1 MPKTSSGLIVPLNA
15 MREEAVEQGPPI
27 APFVTQINAEL
38 QKLDPYLELVW
49 IGPNAARGII
59 PGIEPGRWHI
69 RRTPPGLIH
78 SYWPIMGPD
87 KEYAEPTMKLIEDM
101 KAADLWREGALQELR
116 DRQVREAE
124 KKKKDA
130 ELAREQTRDV
140 AAMDIRAGKRVFGD
154 GGLKKRKQFRKG

>member
-15 MREEAVEQGPPI
+15 MRDEAVDQGPPA
-27 APFVTQINAEL
+27 APFVRELNAEL
-38 QKLDPYLELVW
+38 KQLDPYLELVW
-49 IGPNAARGII
+49 IGPNAKRGLI
-59 PGIEPGRWHI
+59 PGVEPGRWHI

-78 SYWPIMGPD
+78 SYWPVMGPD
-87 KEYAEPTMKLIEDM
+87 GKYVDPSFKIIDDM

-124 KKKKDA
+124 KKAKEA
-130 ELAREQTRDV
+130 ELEREQNKDV

-154 GGLKKRKQFRKG
+154 GGLKKRRMFKG

>member
-15 MREEAVEQGPPI
+15 VREEAVEQGPPR
-27 APFVTQINAEL
+27 APFVRQINAEL

-49 IGPNAARGII
+49 IGPNAERGLI

-69 RRTPPGLIH
+69 RRIPPGLIH
-78 SYWPIMGPD
+78 SYWPVMGPD
-87 KEYAEPTMKLIEDM
+87 GEYIDPTMKLIEDM

-124 KKKKDA
+124 KKEKDA
-130 ELAREQTRDV
+130 ELAREQSRDV
-140 AAMDIRAGKRVFGD
+140 AAMDLRAGRRVFGN
-154 GGLKKRKQFRKG
+154 GGLKKRKQFKK